1 MACSIWPLFDIVKS
15 AVGYNDVESLPE
27 IYKDLILQV
36 HSPRKYSIEKLLC
49 AINSTQC
56 SISRHIGAETFIPNA
71 VREKAKK
78 NCIAIR

>member
-1 MACSIWPLFDIVKS
+1 MASSIWQLFGIVKS
-15 AVGYNDVESLPE
+15 AIGYNDVN
-27 IYKDLILQV
+27 IVQV
-36 HSPRKYSIEKLLC
+36 HSPRKYSIEELLC

-71 VREKAKK
+71 VREKAKR

>member
-1 MACSIWPLFDIVKS
+1 MKS
-15 AVGYNDVESLPE
+15 AIEYNDIESGQE

-36 HSPRKYSIEKLLC
+36 HPPRKYSIEELLC
-49 AINSTQC
+49 AVNSTLC

-71 VREKAKK
+71 VREKAKR